1 MTTKEQA
8 LNVLTKEL
16 HKKEYL
22 FDYEHGYVDIDYR
35 EMIDFISNK
44 MVEFAR
50 IKCEE
55 QKEACT
61 ESQWIESKSE
71 IESILN
77 CRNVC
82 NG

>member
-1 MTTKEQA
+1 MNNKEQA
-8 LNVLTKEL
+8 YQILYKEL
-16 HKKEYL
+16 EKGFL
-22 FDYEHGYVDIDYR
+22 FDYGQGEVNIGYVDMVEFITDK
-35 EMIDFISNK
+35 MI
-44 MVEFAR
+44 EFAR

-77 CRNVC
+77 CKNVC
-82 NG
+82 SD